1 MSTII
6 TRLLAGAAGVALV
19 AATPLAGLGPA
30 HAAGSVPSCTNAD
43 LKASFRH
50 TDAGAGHS
58 FGLLVLRNRSSHSC
72 RTGGYAGL
80 SYVGG
85 GNGTQIG
92 APAVRVDQGAVA
104 SYVVAP
110 GQRLRSAT
118 DEVNALNYPK
128 KVCHPAHV
136 DGFRVYVPNSFT
148 SQFVAHRTIGCRN
161 PAIHLIS
168 EKPLRRP

>member
-19 AATPLAGLGPA
+19 ATPLAGLGPV

-43 LKASFRH
+43 LKASYHR
-50 TDAGAGHS
+50 TDAGAGHR
-58 FGLLVLRNRSSHSC
+58 FGRLVLTNRSSHSC

-92 APAVRVDQGAVA
+92 APADRVDPSAVA
-104 SYVVAP
+104 FYVVAP
-110 GQRLRSAT
+110 GQRLRSAV
-118 DEVNALNYPK
+118 DEVVAQNYPK
-128 KVCHPAHV
+128 KRCHPAHV

-148 SQFVAHRTIGCRN
+148 SQVVPHATTGCRN